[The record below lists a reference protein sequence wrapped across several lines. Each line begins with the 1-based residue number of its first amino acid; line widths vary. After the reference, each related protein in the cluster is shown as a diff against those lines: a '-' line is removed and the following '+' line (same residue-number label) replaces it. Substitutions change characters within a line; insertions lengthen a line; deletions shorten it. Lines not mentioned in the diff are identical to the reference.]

1 MDDLKTRIG
10 YLRGM
15 ADGLAIGEDTKE
27 GKIIS
32 QMIVVLDEIVQTIEE
47 LQEDSDELF
56 SYVESIDEDLTELE
70 ETFLDELEDDHEE
83 DDEQGYNGH
92 ENQEVKLLE
101 DVDDDDFDV
110 SFSVECPECREEVA
124 IDEDILEEEG
134 SLEVLCP
141 SCGRVVFIND
151 EDWEEELEEGE
162 DEDEGEGEKE

>member
-1 MDDLKTRIG
+1 MDDLKTQIG

-27 GKIIS
+27 GKIITH
-32 QMIVVLDEIVQTIEE
+32 IIAVLDEIVQTIEE
-47 LQEDSDELF
+47 LQEDSNELY

-70 ETFLDELEDDHEE
+70 DTFLDELEADYDEN
-83 DDEQGYNGH
+83 DEQGYGNR
-92 ENQEVKLLE
+92 EVQLLE
-101 DVDDDDFDV
+101 DMDDDDFDV

-141 SCGRVVFIND
+141 GCGRVVFIND
-151 EDWEEELEEGE
+151 EDWEEELDELENEGE
-162 DEDEGEGEKE
+162 EEEEEEES